1 MQQATQGE
9 EVACAIRGAT
19 VGRGIDEQDVLLVDV
34 PESHARRLK
43 KLEMTAQEEEVLE
56 QLIALHRKQDHFWGR

>member
-1 MQQATQGE
+1 
-9 EVACAIRGAT
+9 
-19 VGRGIDEQDVLLVDV
+19 
-34 PESHARRLK
+34 LK